1 MKKFLLVKIW
11 IALEIVALLV
21 LGVLAVLKTFAWKQ
35 EQGEVTYRIP
45 EETVQ
50 EVSFSDIELPRD
62 LSVDEY
68 EEEDQAAE
76 GDLSGDNETVT
87 GSVFK
92 MDYPQEV
99 LDRLSEMSEEQKI
112 EALLL
117 TTPEV
122 LCEKAKVTVA
132 GDIFAKSF
140 SEKRVSGLIFTDQN
154 FVSEAAGM
162 EMLKKIRGWSRESTG
177 MTLFLGYRPGKAPGD
192 AKALSERGFNM
203 IFTDPKEQDLSDLL
217 QNAADALMIPAS
229 EIGSEET
236 DQLDERIMRIVK
248 SADAAEV
255 TEAYNQGRSFL
266 IETDDVMTM
275 KNALLQASE
284 SGDLLPEALDQAAGY
299 ALSLRMGLTAMR
311 PEETEKEP
319 PKAAPAKK
327 TTKQKTPE
335 EQAKEAAEQLAK
347 QAEKEA
353 KKAQE
358 AAKKQAEELQ
368 KLQQKQLE
376 EMAAAAAA
384 AAAQPQGQ

>member
-1 MKKFLLVKIW
+1 MKKFLFVKIW

-76 GDLSGDNETVT
+76 GDLTGETLT

-99 LDRLSEMSEEQKI
+99 LDKLSEMTEEQKI
-112 EALLL
+112 EMLLL
-117 TTPEV
+117 TTPEA
-122 LCEKAKVTVA
+122 LCEKTKVTVA
-132 GDIFAKSF
+132 GDIFANAF

-154 FVSEAAGM
+154 FVTDGAGM

-177 MTLFLGYRPGKAPGD
+177 MTIFLGYRPGKAPLD

-229 EIGSEET
+229 VIGSEEA

-248 SADAAEV
+248 PADAAEV

>member
-1 MKKFLLVKIW
+1 
-11 IALEIVALLV
+11 
-21 LGVLAVLKTFAWKQ
+21 
-35 EQGEVTYRIP
+35 
-45 EETVQ
+45 
-50 EVSFSDIELPRD
+50 
-62 LSVDEY
+62 
-68 EEEDQAAE
+68 
-76 GDLSGDNETVT
+76 
-87 GSVFK
+87 
-92 MDYPQEV
+92 
-99 LDRLSEMSEEQKI
+99 
-112 EALLL
+112 LLL

-177 MTLFLGYRPGKAPGD
+177 MTLFLGYRPGKAPED

-217 QNAADALMIPAS
+217 QSAADALMIPAS
-229 EIGSEET
+229 EIGSEEA

-248 SADAAEV
+248 PADAAEV